1 MERTIKLFGIVA
13 GIFAI
18 FAAIALFSYFGNF
31 QGVLLDGEL
40 FSAANP
46 IGVFAI
52 FGILLFA
59 GIYFFTAAGH
69 IIKEAVK

>member
-18 FAAIALFSYFGNF
+18 FASIALFAYFGDF
-31 QGVLLDGEL
+31 QGVLLGDKL
-40 FSAANP
+40 FSQVNP

-59 GIYFFTAAGH
+59 GIYFFTVAGH

>member
-1 MERTIKLFGIVA
+1 MDRTIKLFGIVA

-18 FAAIALFSYFGNF
+18 FFSIALLSYLGVF
-31 QGVLLDGEL
+31 QSVLLDGKL
-40 FSAANP
+40 FSTSSP

-52 FGILLFA
+52 FAMLIFG

-69 IIKEAVK
+69 VIKETVK